1 MLTFKLA
8 FRNLFRNTRRTIL
21 TSLLISSS
29 LVVLILVDGLM
40 LGMTKVM
47 VGGITHTLE
56 GEAQV
61 ARKGFR
67 NDFEVEY
74 TIDDPASVISQLKE
88 NKSRQRGSGPGLLLA
103 A

>member
-40 LGMTKVM
+40 LGMTKSWY
-47 VGGITHTLE
+47 
-56 GEAQV
+56 A
-61 ARKGFR
+61 
-67 NDFEVEY
+67 
-74 TIDDPASVISQLKE
+74 
-88 NKSRQRGSGPGLLLA
+88 GLHIRWKA
-103 A
+103 KPRW

>member
-61 ARKGFR
+61 ARKRF
-67 NDFEVEY
+67 
-74 TIDDPASVISQLKE
+74 PK
-88 NKSRQRGSGPGLLLA
+88 
-103 A
+103 

>member
-29 LVVLILVDGLM
+29 LIVLILVDGLTH
-40 LGMTKVM
+40 GMTNVM

-67 NDFEVEY
+67 NDFDVEY
-74 TIDDPASVISQLKE
+74 TIVDPASVISHIEE
-88 NKSRQRGSGPGLLLA
+88 NKTLEG
-103 A
+103 

>member
-29 LVVLILVDGLM
+29 LIVLILVDGLM
-40 LGMTKVM
+40 LGMTNVM

-61 ARKGFR
+61 
-67 NDFEVEY
+67 
-74 TIDDPASVISQLKE
+74 
-88 NKSRQRGSGPGLLLA
+88 
-103 A
+103 